1 MTHPTHTTE
10 QWRAVPGYEGFYEV
24 SDHGRVR
31 SLDRT
36 VVTKAGWA
44 QRCLGKVL
52 SPAINKLG
60 YQHVNLSKE
69 NKQRSQN
76 VHALVAEAFL
86 GPRPEGYDVCHND
99 GNPKNNHVDNLRY
112 DTRARNMADCVK
124 HGTHARGDRHGQAK
138 LDWPQVREIR
148 TSYATGCVT
157 QQELADYY
165 GVSVGNVSLIVNYKA
180 WTHDPQEQP

>member
-36 VVTKAGWA
+36 IVTKAGVSKT
-44 QRCLGKVL
+44 LNGKVL
-52 SPAINKLG
+52 KQTMGKRG
-60 YQHVNLSKE
+60 YVSIMMSRNNGTRRRETQG
-69 NKQRSQN
+69 
-76 VHALVAEAFL
+76 LVAEAFL

-99 GNPKNNHVDNLRY
+99 GNPSNNHVDNLRY
-112 DTRARNMADCVK
+112 DTRAGNMADRVQ
-124 HGTHARGDRHGQAK
+124 HGTHARGDRCYNAK
-138 LDWPQVREIR
+138 LSWPQVREIR

-165 GVSVGNVSLIVNYKA
+165 NVSRRTISGVVRNES